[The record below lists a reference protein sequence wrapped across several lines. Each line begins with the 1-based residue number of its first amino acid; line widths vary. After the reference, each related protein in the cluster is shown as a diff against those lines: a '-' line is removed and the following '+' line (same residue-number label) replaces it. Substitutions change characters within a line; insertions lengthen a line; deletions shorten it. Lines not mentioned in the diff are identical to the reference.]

1 MQIQRQDCLCNI
13 RNGEISLAD
22 VKNNQAEFTSNLSE
36 VKKAH
41 KNRTKQQK
49 DTLYHIEIFYKAR
62 NEAFK
67 FYDYYYSVMSESK
80 FWATKGTGFEILAP
94 KQLLQ
99 RSPIALAQVKAGK
112 TS

>member
-13 RNGEISLAD
+13 RNCEIGLAD
-22 VKNNQAEFTSNLSE
+22 VKNNQAKFTLNLSE
-36 VKKAH
+36 VKKAN
-41 KNRTKQQK
+41 KNRTKQRK
-49 DTLYHIEIFYKAR
+49 DTLYYNEIFYKER
-62 NEAFK
+62 REAFK

-80 FWATKGTGFEILAP
+80 FWVTKGTGFEILAP

-99 RSPIALAQVKAGK
+99 RLPIALAQVKAGK